1 MRVLLW
7 DLPQWLNDVLR
18 EAMRSQP
25 QFELV
30 ELPPSALDI
39 LDVLA
44 QTEVD
49 VLVTHDSRGHI
60 TDRSAAILF
69 VHPRLRVVSL
79 GGGSGGTAQ
88 LALSLAEQQYGDV
101 SLTTL
106 VRIIAGDQTT
116 RTIAAVGRDEGNRD

>member
-18 EAMRSQP
+18 EAIRSEP

-30 ELPPSALDI
+30 ELPTAVSDI

-44 QTEVD
+44 ETEVD
-49 VLVTHDSRGHI
+49 VLVTHDSRGG
-60 TDRSAAILF
+60 TADRSSEILF
-69 VHPRLRVVSL
+69 LHPRLRMVSL
-79 GGGSGGTAQ
+79 GGGPGGTAQ
-88 LALSLAEQQYGDV
+88 LALSLAEQKYGDV

-116 RTIAAVGRDEGNRD
+116 RTIAAVGRNDSDRD